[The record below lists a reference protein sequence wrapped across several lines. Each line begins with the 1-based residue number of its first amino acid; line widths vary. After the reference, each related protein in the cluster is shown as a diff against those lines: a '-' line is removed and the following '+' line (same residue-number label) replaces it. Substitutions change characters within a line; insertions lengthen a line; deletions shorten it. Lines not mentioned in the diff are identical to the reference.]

1 MSSPTP
7 STPATPATTAA
18 PSTPAAPATP
28 TTPAVAATATASGI
42 RGYEVARPQGRCAVT
57 HRTIEPDEKFM
68 AALRETP
75 AGFER
80 VDVSLEAWDRFDRA
94 EVVGFWKTSMPR
106 PEAPKKRL
114 FVDDE
119 VLCGLFE
126 RLTET
131 AEPAK
136 LNFRFVLGLILM
148 RKRMLVYE
156 DSRTEGDREW
166 WGVRFKGREDRLEM
180 LNPRLDEQQVM
191 DVSRQL
197 SEILNEEL

>member
-1 MSSPTP
+1 MSTAAPTKP
-7 STPATPATTAA
+7 PATT
-18 PSTPAAPATP
+18 T
-28 TTPAVAATATASGI
+28 
-42 RGYEVARPQGRCAVT
+42 GYEVGRPFGKCSVSGAP
-57 HRTIEPDEKFM
+57 IAPDDKFV

-80 VDVSLEAWDRFDRA
+80 LDISLPCWEPLDKQGIIA
-94 EVVGFWKTSMPR
+94 FWKTTMPR
-106 PEAPKKRL
+106 AEAKKKI

-126 RLTET
+126 RLADA
-131 AEPAK
+131 AEPSK

-156 DSRTEGDREW
+156 STRKEADREIW
-166 WGVRFKGREDRLEM
+166 SMRFRGREDKMDL
-180 LNPRLDEQQVM
+180 LNPQLTEEQVL

-197 SEILNEEL
+197 GEILNEEL